1 MSWLAWPWYF
11 ICKVNSTNR
20 VLLLKN
26 TLCTLCLRG
35 WGFHAIPFFNCNIL
49 QGAISDSWRRCTCTN
64 VLLVCKGEVGE
75 LVQPAGM
82 WGLPWGLLCGT
93 SAVLERICVWWLVII
108 VIFMG
113 FGQAGANRCRGCLK
127 VISWEWW
134 FKSQKGGP
142 FHREDRF
149 SLCNTAVL
157 WNFLGIYCKRFY
169 WIPLFTILLLFYMFE
184 VGKAKS
190 ATQSDR
196 MMLILNGIF

>member
-134 FKSQKGGP
+134 FKSQKGALFIGRTG
-142 FHREDRF
+142 FHY
-149 SLCNTAVL
+149 V
-157 WNFLGIYCKRFY
+157 
-169 WIPLFTILLLFYMFE
+169 ILLYCETFWVYTVKDFIGYLFSPYYCCFTCL
-184 VGKAKS
+184 KS
-190 ATQSDR
+190 AKPKVQLKVTEWC
-196 MMLILNGIF
+196 